1 MKNVKDFES
10 QINQLEAQF
19 KLESKVKAAK
29 AFSDVEMQEPIE
41 AIEPVEANEGTP
53 ADNFAD
59 FVSYLKS
66 AFDQAVVW
74 HHQTNVYSMH
84 KALNSFYD
92 GILDLTD
99 GLVESTSGIYGRP
112 VGYVIMQPMDYQ
124 NPEQVMAYFQA
135 CYAEIQDDRTTI
147 YQETW
152 IQNQVDEIAT
162 LFAETIYLLSL
173 NK

>member
-1 MKNVKDFES
+1 MINDLEK
-10 QINQLEAQF
+10 QISQLEAQF
-19 KLESKVKAAK
+19 KAEK
-29 AFSDVEMQEPIE
+29 AFSDVEMS
-41 AIEPVEANEGTP
+41 EPVEQVENPSEGMENTP
-53 ADNFAD
+53 MDNFAD

-66 AFDQAVVW
+66 AFDQSVVW

-99 GLVESTSGIYGRP
+99 GLVESVSGIYGRP
-112 VGYVIMQPMDYQ
+112 VDYAIVQPVNYQ
-124 NPEQVMAYFQA
+124 NPEQVMAYFQE
-135 CYAEIQDDRTTI
+135 CYKEIQDDRTTI

-162 LFAETIYLLSL
+162 LFAETLYLLSL